1 MLGCSSIKSGV
12 PDLLD
17 QIPGLDIL
25 SISLCSADSPIPVRE
40 EDEEKTAEYLY
51 LPPRLPHLGSSALGM
66 REPAAEEDS

>member
-1 MLGCSSIKSGV
+1 MLGCPSIKSSV

-40 EDEEKTAEYLY
+40 EDEKTAEYLY
-51 LPPRLPHLGSSALGM
+51 LPPPPPQLGSSAPGM